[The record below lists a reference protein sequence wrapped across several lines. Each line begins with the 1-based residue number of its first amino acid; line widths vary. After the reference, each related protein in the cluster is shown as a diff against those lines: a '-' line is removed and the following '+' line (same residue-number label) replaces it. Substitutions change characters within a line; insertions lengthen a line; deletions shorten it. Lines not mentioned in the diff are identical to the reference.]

1 MTAQM
6 SFRLQ
11 EGKGEA
17 KYIIGVEVDGKAT
30 GLNKKEMFDSLS
42 KKKKLCFAV
51 ISMRIRNAL

>member
-42 KKKKLCFAV
+42 KKKKCVLQ
-51 ISMRIRNAL
+51 